1 MSFLFGIIKKN
12 FNHDQIFT
20 FPARERSAFIWG
32 RLSFLHSFY
41 TGEGTKYDCHIATAP
56 WQNWILKWLTWG
68 GGQTRKILE
77 KTKAQNSRQSQVPMP
92 WFPFQLATFPLLKQT
107 CTSVS
112 LCKFF
117 CVINITVSH
126 GVCTFSWNGHH
137 IEIQY
142 LLVFSWSSSLLFLR
156 VH

>member
-1 MSFLFGIIKKN
+1 MSYIEQWSN
-12 FNHDQIFT
+12 T
-20 FPARERSAFIWG
+20 
-32 RLSFLHSFY
+32 
-41 TGEGTKYDCHIATAP
+41 
-56 WQNWILKWLTWG
+56 NWIIRVISQMWARQRRGLHIWTLSEEILLVFMNWQSVIWQPAWLACTLVRDW
-68 GGQTRKILE
+68 KAVK
-77 KTKAQNSRQSQVPMP
+77 KTKAQNSRQPQVPMP

-107 CTSVS
+107 CTSAS

-126 GVCTFSWNGHH
+126 GVCTFTWNGHH
-137 IEIQY
+137 IEMQY